1 MSQCHRYT
9 AAPVSGVPPAATSSS
24 VISTVVGTPSATPEA
39 LPKLFVMSSR
49 TTPLSVRTLGPF
61 DPSPGNGPAVSSGIS
76 DVVPADDSVSEDVA
90 VAEAP
95 EVVSPSE
102 PPQAAT
108 MTEPT
113 PPANRPTAV
122 RRETRRGRAY
132 ERPPAWSSVAASY
145 LSMSTPP

>member
-39 LPKLFVMSSR
+39 LPKLFVMSPR
-49 TTPLSVRTLGPF
+49 TTPLSVRTLGPL

-76 DVVPADDSVSEDVA
+76 DVVSPDDSVSEEDVA
-90 VAEAP
+90 VADAP

-108 MTEPT
+108 MTDPT
-113 PPANRPTAV
+113 PPANRPTAA
-122 RRETRRGRAY
+122 RRETSPGRCTRGPGRG
-132 ERPPAWSSVAASY
+132 P
-145 LSMSTPP
+145 

>member
-39 LPKLFVMSSR
+39 LPKLFVMSPR

-76 DVVPADDSVSEDVA
+76 DVVPVEDSVSEDDVA
-90 VAEAP
+90 VAPAP
-95 EVVSPSE
+95 VVVSPSE

-108 MTEPT
+108 IAEPT
-113 PPANRPTAV
+113 PPASRPTAV
-122 RRETRRGRAY
+122 RRGKSRGGAN
-132 ERPPAWSSVAASY
+132 ERPPSGSSMGAPSG
-145 LSMSTPP
+145 

>member
-1 MSQCHRYT
+1 VR
-9 AAPVSGVPPAATSSS
+9 GVPPAATSSS

-49 TTPLSVRTLGPF
+49 TTPLSVRTFGPL

-90 VAEAP
+90 VPDAP
-95 EVVSPSE
+95 VVVSPSE

-113 PPANRPTAV
+113 PPANSPTPL
-122 RRETRRGRAY
+122 RRETSRGRSNS
-132 ERPPAWSSVAASY
+132 RPRSWSSMVRDCGEAV
-145 LSMSTPP
+145 MSAPSCRIL